1 MRLAAEISTSG
12 FHELRKAERSEVSM
26 GAGLRRPGAKKVVVD
41 LLDISTD
48 GFRIESFDSLP
59 VESHVWLTLP
69 GLEALCARVA
79 WRRNDEVGCEFA
91 TPLHPAV
98 LERAIAAAKIN

>member
-26 GAGLRRPGAKKVVVD
+26 GAGLRRPGAKKVRVD
-41 LLDISTD
+41 LLDISTN
-48 GFRIESFDSLP
+48 GFRMESFDTFP

-69 GLEALCARVA
+69 GLEAQCARVA
-79 WRRNDEVGCEFA
+79 WRQGDEVGCEFA

-98 LERAIAAAKIN
+98 LERAIAAARIN